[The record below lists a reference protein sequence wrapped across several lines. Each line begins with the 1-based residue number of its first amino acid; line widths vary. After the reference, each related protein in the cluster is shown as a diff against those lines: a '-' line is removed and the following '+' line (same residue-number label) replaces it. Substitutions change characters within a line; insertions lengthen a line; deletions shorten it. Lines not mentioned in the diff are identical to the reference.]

1 MVVGVFCL
9 KVVETGEQNKCYQ
22 AARFGGEGIQGSEDA
37 PGLECTEPAKQSC
50 SSCRAIARLLCTNTF
65 L

>member
-37 PGLECTEPAKQSC
+37 PGLECTEPAKQS
-50 SSCRAIARLLCTNTF
+50 
-65 L
+65 